1 MRGKTAGRKDGTEE
15 GGEGG
20 MKMITKYNDRL
31 MRRHMN
37 GSYVGKY
44 IGIECF

>member
-1 MRGKTAGRKDGTEE
+1 MRGKKAGRKDGMEE

-31 MRRHMN
+31 ISRHMN
-37 GSYVGKY
+37 GSY
-44 IGIECF
+44 